1 MSDVAISV
9 RNLTKTYKLYRQPVD
24 RLKEA
29 LHPLKKT
36 YHKNFNALNDV
47 SFDIKRGETVG
58 IIGRNGSGKSTL
70 LKLITGV
77 VTPTSGRAIVRG
89 RVAAILELGA
99 GFNGEM
105 SGLDNIYL
113 NNTINGIPAAETK
126 KRVQQIVDFAELGDF
141 IYQPLK
147 SYSSGMKARLAFAAA
162 INIEP
167 DILIVDEALS
177 VGDAAFQR
185 KCFAKME
192 QIREAGATILFVSH
206 SEGSIVSLCSRAI
219 WISNGEQ
226 IIDGAP
232 KLVTGLYMKNAS
244 KKVIKKAAVQKE
256 YACLVEKDNNAKKQT
271 AVDEKNKTDTIKEI
285 KEKQSIK
292 TDKSR
297 LDGQPTI
304 LEEYFDPKLK
314 PTSTIYYEE
323 KGARI
328 SDVKITTLDGR
339 EVNILKQGEKY
350 TLHYKVNFTDMSDK
364 VILGVSVC
372 TKSGVV
378 LFSGNYPGNKN
389 YESMLAN
396 EVSVSWEFLCS
407 FLEGHYFFTVG
418 VFGESNMFMARI
430 KDAYMCRVV
439 NNNNV
444 QLNGL
449 IDVKLKGAVVYV

>member
-1 MSDVAISV
+1 
-9 RNLTKTYKLYRQPVD
+9 
-24 RLKEA
+24 
-29 LHPLKKT
+29 
-36 YHKNFNALNDV
+36 
-47 SFDIKRGETVG
+47 
-58 IIGRNGSGKSTL
+58 
-70 LKLITGV
+70 
-77 VTPTSGRAIVRG
+77 
-89 RVAAILELGA
+89 
-99 GFNGEM
+99 
-105 SGLDNIYL
+105 
-113 NNTINGIPAAETK
+113 
-126 KRVQQIVDFAELGDF
+126 
-141 IYQPLK
+141 
-147 SYSSGMKARLAFAAA
+147 
-162 INIEP
+162 
-167 DILIVDEALS
+167 
-177 VGDAAFQR
+177 
-185 KCFAKME
+185 
-192 QIREAGATILFVSH
+192 
-206 SEGSIVSLCSRAI
+206 
-219 WISNGEQ
+219 
-226 IIDGAP
+226 
-232 KLVTGLYMKNAS
+232 MKNAS